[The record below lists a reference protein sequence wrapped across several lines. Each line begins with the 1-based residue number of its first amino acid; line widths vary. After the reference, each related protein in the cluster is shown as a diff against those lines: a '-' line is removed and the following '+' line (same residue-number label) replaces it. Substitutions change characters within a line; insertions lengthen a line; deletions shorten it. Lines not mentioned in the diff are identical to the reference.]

1 MTGFA
6 PGARRDRFFL
16 PEGLVYLDGNSLG
29 PLPRGAKTAISHLTE
44 KEWGETLIGSWN
56 EHDWIGAPERIGDK
70 IAPLI
75 GARPGET
82 VVSDSVS
89 VNVFKLAAAAVLART
104 GRRVILSEPGN
115 FPTDLYMIEGL
126 KRLRPDLELRL
137 VERGAMAD
145 ALDEDVALLLLTHV
159 HYKTAEVFDMAA
171 LTAAAHA
178 AGALTLWDLS
188 HSVGAIPVDLSGCEA
203 DLAVGCGYKYLN
215 GGPGAP
221 AFLYVAERHQGAL
234 VSPLSGWLGH
244 AAPFDFSDDYRPAAG
259 ISRWRAGTPP
269 MLALAA
275 LEAGLDEFAGLSM
288 DDVAAAS
295 RELSDRFVQRVYRTC
310 PQLELI
316 SPPDPA
322 ARGSHVSFRFPQAYE
337 AMQALIDRQVVGDF
351 RAPDAMR
358 FGITPLYLTET
369 DMDRAV
375 DTLADIL
382 ESGAWQ
388 QERYSVRQAVT

>member
-89 VNVFKLAAAAVLART
+89 VNVFKLAAAAVLARPE
-104 GRRVILSEPGN
+104 RRVILSEPGN

-221 AFLYVAERHQGAL
+221 AFLVDALRKHSLVARRESSQQQNHCGGASLPSHQCDAPASQVRERAQPRATPRPRDGRRVPPDGVPNRQCMCYMH
-234 VSPLSGWLGH
+234 VR
-244 AAPFDFSDDYRPAAG
+244 SDR
-259 ISRWRAGTPP
+259 SLLT
-269 MLALAA
+269 
-275 LEAGLDEFAGLSM
+275 
-288 DDVAAAS
+288 
-295 RELSDRFVQRVYRTC
+295 RFVQTVHEC
-310 PQLELI
+310 
-316 SPPDPA
+316 
-322 ARGSHVSFRFPQAYE
+322 
-337 AMQALIDRQVVGDF
+337 
-351 RAPDAMR
+351 
-358 FGITPLYLTET
+358 
-369 DMDRAV
+369 
-375 DTLADIL
+375 
-382 ESGAWQ
+382 
-388 QERYSVRQAVT
+388 